1 MKVELTVYPKSLFSL
16 DGSLLDGSKSKSDAV
31 NELLKYTE
39 YEPSD
44 NPPSN
49 PDSVVIDAMRV
60 LNEMSTK
67 RFKTGKDLVN
77 DFLRRIEV
85 ISLNARLQ
93 TVVFDTYSAEPSL
106 KDKTRISRKKRS
118 LSPRDFNIS
127 SEKNIVKI
135 NETIHH

>member
-1 MKVELTVYPKSLFSL
+1 M
-16 DGSLLDGSKSKSDAV
+16 
-31 NELLKYTE
+31 LKYTE

-60 LNEMSTK
+60 LNEMATK

-77 DFLRRIEV
+77 EFLRRIEV
-85 ISLNARLQ
+85 ISSNAMLQ

-118 LSPRDFNIS
+118 LPPRDFNIS
-127 SEKNIVKI
+127 LKKI
-135 NETIHH
+135 LKRLPCQSFFQAV